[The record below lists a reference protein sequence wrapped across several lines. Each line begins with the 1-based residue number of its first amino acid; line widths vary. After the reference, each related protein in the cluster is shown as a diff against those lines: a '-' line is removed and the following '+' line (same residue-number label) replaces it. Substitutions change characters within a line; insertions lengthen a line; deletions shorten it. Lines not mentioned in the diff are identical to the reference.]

1 VTAQAARTGAFPA
14 AWPGLR
20 RGLFYAVTWLLAGL
34 LLAFIVLPLV
44 RLTLATSPSQLADAV
59 RTAEIRSAIWLS
71 LRDAALTAVVAAVL
85 GIPLAWLLAR
95 GRLPARS
102 VVQGVVD
109 LPLAVPH
116 SVVGIG
122 LLFVLSRRG
131 WVGAQTGHLGI
142 SFYGTEWGI
151 VAGMLFVSV
160 PFMVDSVRLAIE
172 GIDPRLEQA
181 ARSLGAGP
189 WLTFSR
195 VTLPL
200 AARGVFAGMALTYAR
215 SISEFGAVAILAY
228 FPMTAP
234 VKVYALYLQNGL
246 QQSAAASVLLLL
258 VTLSTF
264 VVFRALASGRVGP
277 RATRH
282 GHE

>member
-1 VTAQAARTGAFPA
+1 
-14 AWPGLR
+14 
-20 RGLFYAVTWLLAGL
+20 LAGL
-34 LLAFIVLPLV
+34 LLGFVVLPLV
-44 RLTLATSPSQLADAV
+44 RLVLATSPTQLAAAV
-59 RTAEIRSAIWLS
+59 RTADIRAAVWLS
-71 LRDAALTAVVAAVL
+71 LQDAAITAVVAAFL

-95 GRLPARS
+95 GHVPGRYFL
-102 VVQGVVD
+102 QGVVD

-122 LLFVLSRRG
+122 LLFVLGRRG
-131 WVGAQTGHLGI
+131 WVGAPAGHIDL
-142 SFYGTEWGI
+142 SFYGTQAGI
-151 VAGMLFVSV
+151 VAGMLFVSA
-160 PFMVDSVRLAIE
+160 PFMVDSVRQAIE
-172 GIDPRLEQA
+172 SIDPRLEQA

-200 AARGVFAGMALTYAR
+200 AARGVFAGLALTYAR

-234 VKVYALYLQNGL
+234 VKVYDLYLQAGL
-246 QQSAAASVLLLL
+246 QQSASAAVLLLL

-264 VVFRALASGRVGP
+264 VVFRALAAQQVEYRDGRDG
-277 RATRH
+277 
-282 GHE
+282 